1 MPDVSGATLHAASTR
16 YRRPVP
22 LHQLSPIELEAVL
35 VSQRIIRVAFAAA
48 GERYLVPMF
57 YTWHAGA
64 LLGITTPGRKT
75 ALAAAEPA
83 VAFQIDTVPET
94 GPWGWTSVTGEGRFE
109 AFSPPGALPDHM
121 ARVQARLVDAPAWV
135 QADLGER
142 FARLGIVPWRI
153 QPSVM
158 TGLRHAPPE

>member
-1 MPDVSGATLHAASTR
+1 
-16 YRRPVP
+16 VP
-22 LHQLSPIELEAVL
+22 LHELTPAELQAVL
-35 VSQRIIRVAFAAA
+35 ANQRIIRVAFAA
-48 GERYLVPMF
+48 GDERYLVPMF
-57 YTWHAGA
+57 YAWHDGA

-75 ALAAAEPA
+75 ALAATSST
-83 VAFQIDTVPET
+83 VSFQIDTVPET
-94 GPWGWTSVTGEGRFE
+94 GPWGWSSITGAGRFE
-109 AFSPPGALPDHM
+109 AFSLPGAVPDHM

-153 QPSVM
+153 RPSVM